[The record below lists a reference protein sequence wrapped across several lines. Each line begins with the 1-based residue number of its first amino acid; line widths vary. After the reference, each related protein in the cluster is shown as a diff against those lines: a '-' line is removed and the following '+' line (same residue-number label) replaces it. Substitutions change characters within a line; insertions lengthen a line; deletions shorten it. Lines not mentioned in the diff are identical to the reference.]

1 MEHNRN
7 FWQGVWREA
16 EPIIAHA
23 VVVLLLDMSL
33 LLIGLLVWLLERLFP
48 KQEAYFSWI
57 EKVDI
62 WTALALLAM
71 FGLYTLS
78 RVGIRLVRG
87 LFDEWRSPS

>member
-1 MEHNRN
+1 MENNRN

-62 WTALALLAM
+62 WTALVLLAM
-71 FGLYTLS
+71 FGLYTLF

-87 LFDEWRSPS
+87 LFDEWYSQS